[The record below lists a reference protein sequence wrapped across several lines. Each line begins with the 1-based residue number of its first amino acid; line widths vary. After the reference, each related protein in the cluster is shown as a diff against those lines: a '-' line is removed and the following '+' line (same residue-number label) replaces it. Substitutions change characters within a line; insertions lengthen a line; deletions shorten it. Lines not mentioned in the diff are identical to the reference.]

1 MCYNI
6 IDGRFHQTCCHF
18 KAMSTRRQDC
28 MRHFCFF
35 SYRHSPNCASRT
47 CKCKRTMDAPILNPI
62 RLSPTR
68 CPDCVQIGRL
78 KTESESRH
86 DTPSQAKSH
95 GQF

>member
-28 MRHFCFF
+28 MRHICFF
-35 SYRHSPNCASRT
+35 SYRHSAQCTSRT
-47 CKCKRTMDAPILNPI
+47 CRCKRTMDAPILNPI

-68 CPDCVQIGRL
+68 CPDCVQVERL
-78 KTESESRH
+78 KPDLTESEPEPEPES
-86 DTPSQAKSH
+86 
-95 GQF
+95 